1 MLTDHAAGAG
11 RLAAALVLSA
21 LLPVAALAQATAPAA
36 DAETP
41 AAAAPSADAP
51 AQSGATGADTGTL
64 GGPAADPHRL
74 LDDLSGGPQGSPTAQ
89 RGNPQPGTS
98 TSIPTTNPAT
108 IRPLEQRG
116 AGNENVAVEDTGFE
130 GQCDP
135 VVSIGCPAI
144 ADQLPQADAA
154 AGSTADTAAQPAAGG
169 ATEPAEAAN

>member
-21 LLPVAALAQATAPAA
+21 LLPVAGLAQTPAPAA
-36 DAETP
+36 DTGAS
-41 AAAAPSADAP
+41 AAAAPSSDAP
-51 AQSGATGADTGTL
+51 AQGGMEAAGA
-64 GGPAADPHRL
+64 AADPHRL

-98 TSIPTTNPAT
+98 TSIPTTHPAT
-108 IRPLEQRG
+108 GRPLEQRG
-116 AGNENVAVEDTGFE
+116 AGNENVTVEDTGIE

-135 VVSIGCPAI
+135 VVTFGCPAI

-154 AGSTADTAAQPAAGG
+154 GGAAADTAAQPTAGG
-169 ATEPAEAAN
+169 AAEPIGAAN